1 MATPASVSSGVPQG
15 SILGSL
21 LFILAMNPLTTVSLS
36 INTHILYADN
46 LSAYKLA
53 HKVSPGQSDTAR

>member
-1 MATPASVSSGVPQG
+1 MATPASVSSGVPQE

-36 INTHILYADN
+36 INTYILYADN
-46 LSAYKLA
+46 LFSLQA
-53 HKVSPGQSDTAR
+53 SP